1 MRLAAGGKRIRT
13 LGPTLTKVSAGVLP
27 KGDPGTTGWGPVLSS
42 GPLARW
48 RLAARPLRGP
58 YTARPRFRI
67 SFAPAES
74 PNFRCR
80 SLGTTPE
87 FETTFLP
94 QPEYNCVPIPNQAGN
109 RERGGAGKRCR
120 RASAASAADSVAEVT
135 SADLNPDAICCMT
148 CSGTDG
154 GDAG

>member
-1 MRLAAGGKRIRT
+1 MESHAPISAHPFTNPVRTRLSAGGKRIRT

-27 KGDPGTTGWGPVLSS
+27 KGDPRTTGWGPVLSS

-48 RLAARPLRGP
+48 RLAARPLSGP

-74 PNFRCR
+74 PNFRYR

-94 QPEYNCVPIPNQAGN
+94 QPEYNCATNSQPGW
-109 RERGGAGKRCR
+109 
-120 RASAASAADSVAEVT
+120 
-135 SADLNPDAICCMT
+135 
-148 CSGTDG
+148 
-154 GDAG
+154 